1 VLTTVTN
8 AVARAAVS
16 VARELSCMGVPNNVP
31 VVAAECSRAAA
42 EAEVLSGQETMAT
55 LLANGMAGFVG
66 NWLMDGREARTPAS
80 TLPQRSRLI
89 RVPTGKLPDRV
100 RASALPT
107 LQRRCP
113 DGCAMGPRLSNRV
126 AKRQEWARLDEYAYD
141 VDLDEVRTRMR
152 QAGEATEVYGHTRC
166 GPIGSS

>member
-1 VLTTVTN
+1 
-8 AVARAAVS
+8 
-16 VARELSCMGVPNNVP
+16 
-31 VVAAECSRAAA
+31 
-42 EAEVLSGQETMAT
+42 VLSGQETMAT

-80 TLPQRSRLI
+80 T
-89 RVPTGKLPDRV
+89 
-100 RASALPT
+100 ALPT

-152 QAGEATEVYGHTRC
+152 RAGEATEVYGHTRC
-166 GPIGSS
+166 GPICSS